1 MAAQRYRNTL
11 FNYTS
16 LVLSTNEM
24 NAISDYFE
32 CMQKR
37 IEQANYTEII
47 DLKNYSIARNPNQIK
62 KMLRQQNDTPFVFLM
77 ILN

>member
-16 LVLSTNEM
+16 LVLSTDEM

-47 DLKNYSIARNPNQIK
+47 DLKNYSIAHWKILMKMSMHQYYKMKKIK
-62 KMLRQQNDTPFVFLM
+62 NMN
-77 ILN
+77 

>member
-16 LVLSTNEM
+16 LVLSTDEM
-24 NAISDYFE
+24 NAISGYFE

-47 DLKNYSIARNPNQIK
+47 DLKNYSIARNPNPIK
-62 KMLRQQNDTPFVFLM
+62 KMLRQPNDTPFVFLM
-77 ILN
+77 TLN